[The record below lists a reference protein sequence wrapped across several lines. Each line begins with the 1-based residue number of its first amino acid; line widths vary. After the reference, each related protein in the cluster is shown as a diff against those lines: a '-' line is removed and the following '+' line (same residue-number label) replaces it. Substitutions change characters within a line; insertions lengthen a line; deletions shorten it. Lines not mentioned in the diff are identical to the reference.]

1 MEGQKVHM
9 IFDSDN
15 KLIGFTFDI
24 KNKENS
30 SKNIIFLVII
40 GSLNQRRVYGSRLES
55 KQMDLYSIIGG

>member
-24 KNKENS
+24 KNKEKLI
-30 SKNIIFLVII
+30 KNIIFLVII
-40 GSLNQRRVYGSRLES
+40 GSLNQETG
-55 KQMDLYSIIGG
+55 IW